1 VTIGKGHDLKS
12 PIFAGDE
19 VLEACYDNER
29 SLGKGDSGSAIEKV
43 QRALIELGFPIPEVG
58 ANGIFGVET
67 DLAVR
72 SYQEARGLTV
82 DGVIGQETM
91 RSLDEEFIT
100 GKSEPLGPSLSEPKV
115 SEVPSPLTPE
125 SPVKPP
131 RGSPLGS
138 VRAPRIPKVRAP
150 QLPEVRAPPVPVPE
164 VPELATKVTPRRRRA
179 AVVSEIPERSS
190 SAQTIERQE
199 RGELRIAGTVRGSRA
214 FEAEAGNS
222 VRLELSN
229 LNANEPAN
237 IIVKTNAGEIGEV
250 SLLPDE
256 VAEFDFTLKGKKA
269 PFTWKFSI
277 ETDREDSLIEWKL
290 FSDWVKEK

>member
-1 VTIGKGHDLKS
+1 MTIGDGHDLKS

-29 SLGKGDSGSAIEKV
+29 SLSKGDSGSAVEKV
-43 QRALIELGFPIPEVG
+43 QLALIELGFPIPNVG
-58 ANGIFGVET
+58 ANGVFGIET

-82 DGVIGQETM
+82 DGIIGSDTIE
-91 RSLDEEFIT
+91 SLDEEFLV
-100 GKSEPLGPSLSEPKV
+100 GEQEPLGPPLSEPKV

-131 RGSPLGS
+131 RGTPLGP

-150 QLPEVRAPPVPVPE
+150 KLPEVRAPPVPVPE
-164 VPELATKVTPRRRRA
+164 VPELATKVTPRRRRSA
-179 AVVSEIPERSS
+179 SESETPERVPRT
-190 SAQTIERQE
+190 QTLDREGRE
-199 RGELRIAGTVRGSRA
+199 FHTAGTVRGSRA
-214 FEAEAGNS
+214 FEAEAGNL
-222 VRLELSN
+222 VRLELNN
-229 LNANEPAN
+229 LNVNEPAN
-237 IIVKTNAGEIGEV
+237 VTVKTNAGEIGEA
-250 SLLPDE
+250 SLLPNELVDF
-256 VAEFDFTLKGKKA
+256 EFSTKGQNA

-290 FSDWVKEK
+290 YSNWVPEE